1 MPIRALVFDFDGLI
15 LDTETPEYQAWQEIY
30 NELGCE
36 LPIETWG
43 QIVGGN
49 GSSAFDPVD
58 YLEAQVGRK
67 LDREGL
73 IARRRARDHEII
85 AASPVL
91 PGVMDTL
98 TDARRVGLRLAIAS
112 SSPHSWVD
120 THLTRLGLFDHF
132 DAIICVDDVGI
143 AKPDPSLFLRSAKT
157 LGVARDEAIIFE
169 DSPNG
174 VLAAK
179 HAGIFCVAVPNPI
192 TRLLVFEPPDML
204 LNSLA
209 DMPLEGILMEV
220 EKLMVHR

>member
-1 MPIRALVFDFDGLI
+1 MPVRALIFDFDGLI
-15 LDTETPEYQAWQEIY
+15 LDTETPEYQSWQEIY
-30 NELGCE
+30 YEFGCE

-58 YLEAQVGRK
+58 HLESQVGSKLNRK
-67 LDREGL
+67 EL
-73 IARRRARDHEII
+73 IARRRALDAEII
-85 AASPVL
+85 AGQPVL
-91 PGVMDTL
+91 PGVLETL
-98 TDARRVGLRLAIAS
+98 TDARRAGLRLAIAS

-120 THLTRLGLFDHF
+120 PHLARLGLIDQF

-143 AKPDPSLFLRSAKT
+143 AKPDPSIFLRAVEA

-179 HAGIFCVAVPNPI
+179 QANIFCVAVPNPI
-192 TRLLVFEPPDML
+192 TRLLAFEPPNML
-204 LNSLA
+204 LNSLSE
-209 DMPLEGILMEV
+209 MKLEDLLNLV
-220 EKLMVHR
+220 EKKRVI